1 MIAAAHPTAR
11 AATAAMSATEA
22 AALPPR
28 PRASSSQAPSP
39 RAYVQVGALDSQQGA
54 TSEWE
59 RLQAKMP
66 DLMGGRAPIVQ
77 QAEVNG
83 RMFWRLRTG
92 GFTALADA
100 NEFCGRVQA
109 AGSRCWAVV
118 AAPPA

>member
-1 MIAAAHPTAR
+1 MTLDDLLGLLFPSGHTVERGPSGTVHGTAKVEGQGEVTVIGIAEGTP
-11 AATAAMSATEA
+11 
-22 AALPPR
+22 LG
-28 PRASSSQAPSP
+28 
-39 RAYVQVGALDSQQGA
+39 VDGA
-54 TSEWE
+54 TILAGHILAAVE
-59 RLQAKMP
+59 A
-66 DLMGGRAPIVQ
+66 GGRAPIVQ